1 MALRSVAS
9 LSLSFGL
16 VAIPVKVY
24 TATESSA
31 AIQFKLRARG
41 GARIRQQ
48 YVTEPD
54 VVFRPVAADPDDV
67 ARDTPAAA
75 PTSASA
81 KAVHGSADAAP
92 TTSPVPPAAPSPA
105 PSRSA
110 PAPAPFAST
119 RAAAP
124 PWSRPESGPTVVE
137 RSDMVKGYE
146 FEPGQFVLF
155 EPEEL
160 KALAEASRQTI
171 DIVAFIPEHSVD
183 PVYYDKAYFLAPD
196 KRGGKPYSLLLK
208 AMRES
213 GRCALAKWAWRS
225 KQYMVQIR
233 PAERGLVLQQL
244 LYADEVRSLADLE
257 IDRVEVSDAELDL
270 ALKLIEQIS
279 ADGYDPTQYVDEE
292 KERILAAVREKIAG
306 RQIVV
311 EHLPEPRSLPSAQV
325 IDLVAAL
332 RASLDPGQAA
342 AGSDAAR
349 RASPSATADKERKPV
364 RRAARTADGKAAAG
378 KAAAGKAT
386 AGKAADSRA
395 VGRKAS
401 DRKAA
406 SGKS

>member
-54 VVFRPVAADPDDV
+54 VVVQPVAAEPDV
-67 ARDTPAAA
+67 
-75 PTSASA
+75 
-81 KAVHGSADAAP
+81 
-92 TTSPVPPAAPSPA
+92 SPVPAVAPSAAPSP
-105 PSRSA
+105 
-110 PAPAPFAST
+110 PAPRPHRSPPPAP
-119 RAAAP
+119 RP
-124 PWSRPESGPTVVE
+124 LSRPGRAESGPTVVE

-183 PVYYDKAYFLAPD
+183 PVYYDKAYFLTPD

-208 AMRES
+208 AMRKS

-244 LYADEVRSLADLE
+244 LYADEVRSPSDLE
-257 IDRVEVSDAELDL
+257 IDRVEVSDAELEL

-311 EHLPEPRSLPSAQV
+311 EHPPEPRSLPSAQV

-342 AGSDAAR
+342 ARRDAAR
-349 RASPSATADKERKPV
+349 PAKPSATADKERKPV
-364 RRAARTADGKAAAG
+364 RRAARTADGKAA
-378 KAAAGKAT
+378 
-386 AGKAADSRA
+386 
-395 VGRKAS
+395 
-401 DRKAA
+401 